1 MENRKV
7 FLKTS
12 RIVPDDYQ
20 MMYENWAKLDE
31 DGATFLLFSALIYL
45 REYLQYIT
53 MQEKKGAINTNT
65 ICKWR
70 RLFTYSS

>member
-20 MMYENWAKLDE
+20 MMHENWAKLDE

-65 ICKWR
+65 VCKWR